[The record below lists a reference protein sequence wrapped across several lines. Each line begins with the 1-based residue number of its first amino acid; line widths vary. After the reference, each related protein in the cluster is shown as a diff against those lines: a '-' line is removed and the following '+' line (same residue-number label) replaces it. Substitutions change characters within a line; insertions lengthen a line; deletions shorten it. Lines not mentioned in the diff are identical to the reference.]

1 MSVKINIKR
10 YLRSIIL
17 EEMNKQINEATQEEI
32 GHLQD
37 VLEMPK
43 SALPFQDIFGDR
55 YRILS
60 SFNSND
66 PNSPF
71 GQFENFLNRTGWRF
85 NPDNLG
91 EVLKSVTTYYIAN
104 PEDGV
109 QQRTQEERMSL
120 TKWMQDLQNYLNSFS
135 GLLKDF
141 YVNMNDMA
149 EYVKINFKSE
159 TETKP
164 TPSWQRDRS
173 RYGGYKPEYLKD
185 KNYLNMFRKRLA
197 LRKAIEKFVPK
208 ENELS
213 IYAGVIRVNWESED
227 IKKEVDSY
235 YNLSSL
241 IKQAQKQ
248 QEWLMGSKGSGQKN
262 YELLKGK
269 GYDEFKSSMGEKEYV
284 VLSRH
289 PIDVFRMSDH
299 EGLDSCHSL
308 PSGKNSKIYDAFNIC
323 ALAEAHANGMIA
335 YALNPDEVGEFTQ
348 EVLDGYENKELF
360 NDLERGV
367 DGITPVARVR
377 IKNVAFLE
385 NEKDLTKIVSRIAVP
400 EKRVYGDNIPGFL
413 EHVKKV
419 LSNSQKSKI
428 EDIVS
433 QFKDNKMSLN
443 RFLRVGGSY
452 EDNSMSSMI
461 PEFFGQVLDRKDLEF
476 TSSVR
481 YSSDLEQSLKEQ
493 YKKFSID
500 DARQKLEE
508 LKNEYSGGRVD
519 FYHLNVEEIND
530 GGMSG
535 LEGFFMTGEVTIVIP
550 FGNEI
555 QYIKQDTDVNNIME
569 NAISSAEEAYFYN
582 QSWFKNYVVY
592 FRHSAFG
599 YKNVCIVEF
608 SIQNYDNGEN
618 DQYFSVDP
626 DTWMYAL
633 NDIADV
639 VNKITDPMQSDN
651 LQNYLKEY
659 ATYYS
664 KGAIRTDVSE
674 KFYMTVFKDAL
685 EEDSNWNIQDLEVN
699 EDDTIGIEVIE
710 SFSAQYEGGI
720 WLGDLFSNINE
731 PLDPENPELVEMA
744 KRFSGHLST
753 LLSVLSSENM
763 NLFKAGLLDNKI
775 YNDKNLYSGLS
786 GGTKLNELQ
795 MTVESKVAGQT
806 DISTDLIF
814 QAIVNN
820 EELSL
825 DIKVLC
831 KDWDAATI
839 ETVGNMMLGKFNKNN
854 GWYIDAEKTAEALI
868 HADVQKISEQKKSKN
883 LKDIIREE
891 VLVLLK
897 K

>member
-1 MSVKINIKR
+1 MSVKFNFKK
-10 YLRSIIL
+10 YLRSLIV
-17 EEMNKQINEATQEEI
+17 EEMNKQINEATTEEI

-60 SFNSND
+60 SFKSDD

-71 GQFENFLNRTGWRF
+71 GKFENFLNRTGWRF
-85 NPDNLG
+85 NPDNMG

-109 QQRTQEERMSL
+109 QQRTQEEKMSL
-120 TKWMQDLQNYLNSFS
+120 TKWMQDMQNHLNSF
-135 GLLKDF
+135 GDLLKEF
-141 YVNMNDMA
+141 YKNMNDMA
-149 EYVKINFKSE
+149 EYVNINFKSE
-159 TETKP
+159 PEKP
-164 TPSWQRDRS
+164 TPSWQRDRNK
-173 RYGGYKPEYLKD
+173 YGGYKPEYLKD
-185 KNYLNMFRKRLA
+185 KNYLNMFRKRLS

-208 ENELS
+208 ENEMS
-213 IYAGVIRVNWESED
+213 IYAGIVRVNWESED
-227 IKKEVDSY
+227 LKREVDAY
-235 YNLSSL
+235 YNISSL
-241 IKQAQKQ
+241 ARTAQKQ

-262 YELLKGK
+262 YELLNGK

-284 VLSRH
+284 VFSRH

-299 EGLDSCHSL
+299 EGLGSCHSL
-308 PSGKNSKIYDAFNIC
+308 PSEKKKGMYDEFNIC

-348 EVLDGYENKELF
+348 EDLDGYENGELF
-360 NDLERGV
+360 NDLQRGV

-385 NEKDLTKIVSRIAVP
+385 NEKDLTKIVSRIAIP
-400 EKRVYGDNIPGFL
+400 EKRIYGDNIPGFL

-452 EDNSMSSMI
+452 EDNTMTSMI

-476 TSSVR
+476 TNTVR

-493 YKKFSID
+493 FKNFTID
-500 DARQKLEE
+500 DADQKLND
-508 LKNEYSGGRVD
+508 LKQEYSGGRVD
-519 FYHLNVEEIND
+519 FSQLSVEEGMEND
-530 GGMSG
+530 G
-535 LEGFFMTGEVTIVIP
+535 FYMTGQVRIVIP

-555 QYIKQDTDVNNIME
+555 EYIKPGTDVDDIFQDSMY
-569 NAISSAEEAYFYN
+569 SAEDLYFYD
-582 QSWFKNYVVY
+582 QSWFKDHTNDVI
-592 FRHSAFG
+592 FRESAFG
-599 YKNVCIVEF
+599 YKNVCIIDF
-608 SIQNYDNGEN
+608 SIHNYDNGEN
-618 DQYFSVDP
+618 DQYFALDP

-639 VNKITDPMQSDN
+639 INKVTDPVNSDS
-651 LQNYLKEY
+651 LQNYIKEY
-659 ATYYS
+659 ISYHS

-674 KFYMTVFKDAL
+674 KFYLSLFKDKL
-685 EEDSNWNIQDLEVN
+685 EEDTNWNINDLEVD
-699 EDDTIGIEVIE
+699 EDNTIGIEVVE
-710 SFSAQYEGGI
+710 SFIAQYEGGI
-720 WLGDLFSNINE
+720 WLGDLFASINE
-731 PLDPENPELVEMA
+731 NFNPDNPELVEMA

-753 LLSVLSSENM
+753 LLSILSSEGM
-763 NLFKAGLLDNKI
+763 NILKAGLLDNQI
-775 YNDKNLYSGLS
+775 YHNKDLYSGLS

-795 MTVESKVAGQT
+795 MTIESTVAGQAEISP
-806 DISTDLIF
+806 DIIF
-814 QAIVNN
+814 QAIIDN
-820 EELSL
+820 EELQL
-825 DIKVLC
+825 DIKILC

-839 ETVGNMMLGKFNKNN
+839 ETVGNMMLGKFNRNN
-854 GWYIDAEKTAEALI
+854 GWHIDAEKSAEALVN
-868 HADVQKISEQKKSKN
+868 ADVKNLSEQKKSKN
-883 LKDIIREE
+883 LKDMIREE
-891 VLVLLK
+891 VLRLVK

>member
-1 MSVKINIKR
+1 MDVKKLIQSLIA
-10 YLRSIIL
+10 
-17 EEMNKQINEATQEEI
+17 EEMKKLQEATTEEI

-60 SFNSND
+60 SFKSDD

-71 GQFENFLNRTGWRF
+71 AQFENFLNRTGWRF
-85 NPDNLG
+85 NPDNMG

-109 QQRTQEERMSL
+109 QQRTQEEKMSL

-135 GLLKDF
+135 VLLKDF

-149 EYVKINFKSE
+149 EYVNINFKSE
-159 TETKP
+159 TEKKP
-164 TPSWQRDRS
+164 TPSWQRDRNK
-173 RYGGYKPEYLKD
+173 YGGYKPEYLKD
-185 KNYLNMFRKRLA
+185 KNYLNMFRKRLS
-197 LRKAIEKFVPK
+197 LRKAIEKFIPK
-208 ENELS
+208 ENEMS
-213 IYAGVIRVNWESED
+213 VYAGIVRVNWESED
-227 IKKEVDSY
+227 LKKEVDAY
-235 YNLSSL
+235 YNLNSL
-241 IKQAQKQ
+241 ARTAQKQ

-262 YELLKGK
+262 YELLNGK

-284 VLSRH
+284 VFSRH

-335 YALNPDEVGEFTQ
+335 YAINPDEVGEFTQ

-367 DGITPVARVR
+367 DGISPVARVR

-500 DARQKLEE
+500 DATKKLEE

-555 QYIKQDTDVNNIME
+555 QYIKLDTDVSSIME
-569 NAISSAEEAYFYN
+569 NAINSAEEMYFYD
-582 QSWFKNYVVY
+582 QSWFKDYVVY

-618 DQYFSVDP
+618 DQYLSVDS

-639 VNKITDPMQSDN
+639 VNKITDPMHADN

-659 ATYYS
+659 ATYHS

-685 EEDSNWNIQDLEVN
+685 EEDTNWNINDLEVD
-699 EDDTIGIEVIE
+699 EDNTIGIEVVE
-710 SFSAQYEGGI
+710 SFIAQYEGGI
-720 WLGDLFSNINE
+720 WLGDLFASINE
-731 PLDPENPELVEMA
+731 NFNPENPELVEMA

-753 LLSVLSSENM
+753 LLSILSSEGM
-763 NLFKAGLLDNKI
+763 NILKAGLLDNKI
-775 YNDKNLYSGLS
+775 YHNKDLYSGLS

-795 MTVESKVAGQT
+795 MTIESTVAGQAEISP
-806 DISTDLIF
+806 DIIF
-814 QAIVNN
+814 QAIIDN
-820 EELSL
+820 EELQL
-825 DIKVLC
+825 DIKILC

-839 ETVGNMMLGKFNKNN
+839 ETVGNMMLGKFNRNN
-854 GWYIDAEKTAEALI
+854 GWHIDAEKSAEALVN
-868 HADVQKISEQKKSKN
+868 ADVKNLSEQKKSKN
-883 LKDIIREE
+883 LKDMIREE
-891 VLVLLK
+891 VLRLLK